1 MPHIRTSRQAFFNA
15 TKQQN
20 TFPSHHNHPP
30 RPPLALQGLK
40 LLPIPNLRAVP
51 ILLPTCVTLVAW
63 NVVAGLNVSIRSPP
77 PPGRITSWSGGEDGG
92 SGGGGLERNVYGF
105 ENEGAVV
112 TSCSSRF
119 VVVGFVVK
127 GVVRNLKFGSW
138 IGFVGGIAFRCG
150 SREDTFE
157 MSFSGLET

>member
-1 MPHIRTSRQAFFNA
+1 M
-15 TKQQN
+15 
-20 TFPSHHNHPP
+20 
-30 RPPLALQGLK
+30 
-40 LLPIPNLRAVP
+40 P

-63 NVVAGLNVSIRSPP
+63 NVAAGLNVSIRSSP

-92 SGGGGLERNVYGF
+92 SGSGGLERNVYGF

-112 TSCSSRF
+112 TSCSTRF

-127 GVVRNLKFGSW
+127 GEVRNLKIGSR

-157 MSFSGLET
+157 MSFNGLET